1 MYIHLHKYKS
11 FFFLFPILILVFILP
26 KGFAQESIRIMAYN
40 MYNYSVSTRDA
51 YFISVLEPI
60 KPDII
65 VGIEIKTSG
74 DWPANFRDN
83 VLNQIGNGTYNMG
96 TLIGGGSNNNAIYY
110 KPDKFTFVSATNVA
124 GTNGNPRTYKF
135 ILIHNSTTEQII
147 IFGVHMPSGSDAER
161 VIHASAVRTIT
172 DAYASGEYFI
182 AVGDYNFV
190 DATEDSFNDLVDNAS
205 SGYFIDPEGY
215 DGTSSWS
222 GNTLLF
228 TSNIRNSFNR
238 RKDMILNS
246 QSVVNSGGIE
256 YVPNSFTIQGNVDGT
271 KAGVPQ
277 VYKDASD
284 HLPVYADYY
293 FSSPAPGSIVF
304 TQVGADNN
312 DVIEFITLV
321 RMDLTKLKI
330 TNSEINSSGEL
341 VNGNGT
347 FDLSDT
353 PWKDI
358 PGGTFVRL
366 GPSISG
372 NDDDPTDRIIQYDGS
387 GTNSTVPDLSTG
399 SVGDQLIAYTGSSSS
414 PHFIAGITWGND
426 GWATSPSNSFAP
438 GTTSDI
444 SLGPL
449 DNYYFNV
456 SIGDVDADATRSAV
470 TNSSNWAGSN
480 TRFSFQDLTDNIG
493 NGALPVELSLF
504 TGVLNGDHIDL
515 YWKTEIEV
523 NNYGFNIER
532 YSSSL
537 GTIWETIGFVEG
549 HGNSNS
555 PKFYTFADFDI
566 HNSETYNY
574 RLKQIDNDGTYEYSR
589 AVTVEVDVPN
599 NFYISQNY
607 PNPFNPETRIDFSV
621 PENQMVSLKVYNVL
635 GELVAELVNEIKEA
649 GSYSVT
655 FNASSAVGELPS
667 GIYIYRLET
676 SSFVANKKM
685 TLIK

>member
-1 MYIHLHKYKS
+1 MNIDLNKYRT
-11 FFFLFPILILVFILP
+11 FFFLLPIMIFVFILP
-26 KGFAQESIRIMAYN
+26 GGLAQETIRIMAYN
-40 MYNYSVSTRDA
+40 MFNYSVSTRDA

-60 KPDII
+60 KPDIY

-74 DWPANFRDN
+74 DWAASFRDN

-96 TLIGGGSNNNAIYY
+96 TLIGSGSNNNAIYY

-135 ILIHNSTTEQII
+135 ILTHTSTAEQII
-147 IFGVHMPSGSDAER
+147 IFGVHLPSGSDGER
-161 VIHASAVRTIT
+161 VVHVNAIRSIT
-172 DAYASGEYFI
+172 DAYTGGEYFI
-182 AVGDYNFV
+182 AAGDFNID
-190 DATEDSFNDLVDNAS
+190 DATENSFNALVNNTS

-222 GNTLLF
+222 GNSLLWTHNIK
-228 TSNIRNSFNR
+228 TSNWPWRH
-238 RKDMILNS
+238 DMILNS

-256 YVPNSFTIQGNVDGT
+256 YVPDSFEIPGNIDGV
-271 KAGVPQ
+271 KANIPQ

-304 TQVGADNN
+304 TQVGAVDN
-312 DVIEFITLV
+312 DVIEFVTLV

-330 TNSEINSSGEL
+330 TNSEINSSGDL

-414 PHFIAGITWGND
+414 PYFIAGITWGNE
-426 GWATSPSNSFAP
+426 GWSTSPSNSFAP

-444 SLGPL
+444 SLGSL

-456 SIGDVDADATRSAV
+456 SIGDVDADATRTEV
-470 TNSSNWAGSN
+470 TNSSNWAGSDL
-480 TRFSFQDLTDNIG
+480 RVGFQDLTDNIG
-493 NGALPVELSLF
+493 NGALPVELAF
-504 TGVLNGDHIDL
+504 FAAHINGDNVEL
-515 YWKTEIEV
+515 RWRTETEV
-523 NNYGFNIER
+523 NNYGFDIER
-532 YSSSL
+532 AKENADWL
-537 GTIWETIGFVEG
+537 NIGFVEG

-555 PKFYTFADFDI
+555 PRQYGFIDSDI
-566 HNSETYNY
+566 GLSGNYYY
-574 RLKQIDNDGTYEYSR
+574 RLKQIDNDGSYEYSD
-589 AVTVEVDVPN
+589 VVSVEVGVPN
-599 NFYISQNY
+599 NFYLSQNY
-607 PNPFNPETRIDFSV
+607 PNPFNPGTRIDFTV
-621 PENQMVSLKVYNVL
+621 PEKQMVSLRVYNTL
-635 GELVAELVNEIKEA
+635 GELVSELVNEEREA
-649 GSYSVT
+649 GSYSVI
-655 FNASSAVGELPS
+655 FDASRLPS
-667 GIYIYRLET
+667 GVYIYRLQT
-676 SSFVANKKM
+676 SSFASNKKM
-685 TLIK
+685 TLLK